1 MTRTATA
8 TRTKSRTKPT
18 NGASARAKPA
28 TKPAKEPKKTKNL
41 VDLTIPPILLKTV
54 KIKIKG
60 TAPLLMHKFSMK
72 AQKQI
77 ADKQQG
83 KAKNKKAPKDPK
95 AEFEAAIYYMPGS
108 KNKYGFPASAFKKA
122 AISACRYV
130 DGVTM
135 THAKGAFHVLSDLVE
150 IKIKGKPIMR
160 EDTVRIGGFGSKVT
174 DLRYRP
180 EFRNW
185 KCELVIRYNTSA
197 ITPEQIAHLLNVAG
211 FSIGIGDWRPEREG
225 SFGMFEVGG
234 R

>member
-1 MTRTATA
+1 MTRTAT
-8 TRTKSRTKPT
+8 RTKTKTPK
-18 NGASARAKPA
+18 NGAA
-28 TKPAKEPKKTKNL
+28 TTSPKPKKTKSL

-60 TAPLLMHKFSMK
+60 TSSLIMNKFSAK

-95 AEFEAAIYYMPGS
+95 AEFEAALYYMPGS
-108 KNKYGFPASAFKKA
+108 KKKYGFPAAAFKKA

-130 DGVTM
+130 DGVSM
-135 THAKGAFHVLSDLVE
+135 THAKGAFHVLGDLVE
-150 IKIKGKPIMR
+150 IKIKGKPVMR
-160 EDTVRIGGFGSKVT
+160 EDTVRIGGFGKKVA

-185 KCELVIRYNTSA
+185 SCELIIRYNTNA
-197 ITPEQIAHLLNVAG
+197 ITPEQIAHLLNLAG
-211 FSIGIGDWRPEREG
+211 FAIGIGEWRPEREG
-225 SFGMFEVGG
+225 SFGMFEVG
-234 R
+234 